1 MKIAIA
7 SENGVVSNHFGHCE
21 GFKVYQIEN
30 KEIITEDFIANP
42 GHKPGFLPVFLNDKD
57 IKVIISGG
65 MGAKAIELFN
75 QNDIE
80 VIVGA
85 SGNVKEVL
93 KKYLQGE
100 LKSSGSVCHDHMHHG
115 D

>member
-7 SENGVVSNHFGHCE
+7 SQNGIVSNHFGHCE

-57 IKVIISGG
+57 I
-65 MGAKAIELFN
+65 
-75 QNDIE
+75 
-80 VIVGA
+80 
-85 SGNVKEVL
+85 
-93 KKYLQGE
+93 
-100 LKSSGSVCHDHMHHG
+100 
-115 D
+115 